1 MERPLETRGWITRV
15 ALPACPVEMA
25 SKSLPQSTKGLQISS
40 RAATE
45 DLTRGRGRQS
55 AQGWR
60 GHNIQTR
67 QSLVLTGWAFP
78 GLGRPGAAAH
88 QGTPVKCSWKAT
100 RRAQKEGTALLGIWR
115 LHLYHS
121 IMVLGSTADFSEAL
135 ARQIALLGARL
146 QHSAMV
152 REENRQRLSRNK
164 LVSGSS
170 RGGGWWCIFTLL
182 WSLLKWQ

>member
-1 MERPLETRGWITRV
+1 MQAIPHQVQTERPLETMGRTTRV

-55 AQGWR
+55 AQGCR
-60 GHNIQTR
+60 GHHIQTR
-67 QSLVLTGWAFP
+67 QSLVLTGRAFP

-88 QGTPVKCSWKAT
+88 QGTPVKCSWWAA

-115 LHLYHS
+115 LHFYHS
-121 IMVLGSTADFSEAL
+121 IMVLGRTADFSEAL
-135 ARQIALLGARL
+135 VRQIALLSASL
-146 QHSAMV
+146 QHSAIV
-152 REENRQRLSRNK
+152 REENRQRLSRNE
-164 LVSGSS
+164 LVSG
-170 RGGGWWCIFTLL
+170 RIR
-182 WSLLKWQ
+182 